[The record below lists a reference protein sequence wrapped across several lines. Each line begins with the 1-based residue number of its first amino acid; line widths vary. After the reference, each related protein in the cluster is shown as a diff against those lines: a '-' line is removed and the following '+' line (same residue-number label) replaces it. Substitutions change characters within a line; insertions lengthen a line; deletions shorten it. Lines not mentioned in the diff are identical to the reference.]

1 MVDQSGG
8 GAREVDSSE
17 REVGNALVSKNCV
30 YPLK

>member
-8 GAREVDSSE
+8 GGEVDSSE